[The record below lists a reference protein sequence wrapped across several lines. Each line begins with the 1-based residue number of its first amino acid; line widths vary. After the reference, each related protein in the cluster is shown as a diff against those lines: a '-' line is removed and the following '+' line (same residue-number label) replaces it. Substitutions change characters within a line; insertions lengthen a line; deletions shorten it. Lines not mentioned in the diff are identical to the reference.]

1 MPRTVWRALSA
12 RGPFVFDLRGG
23 PLPSLFSPPRPRE
36 IKDLAGKTFRNKDLK
51 PMPVVK
57 ELATFLDLSF
67 FCRTKAYSEATGVLT
82 MARVI
87 AEHCIETQD
96 TASADVCPADYI
108 QPNKNTAY
116 NAAK

>member
-1 MPRTVWRALSA
+1 
-12 RGPFVFDLRGG
+12 
-23 PLPSLFSPPRPRE
+23 
-36 IKDLAGKTFRNKDLK
+36 
-51 PMPVVK
+51 MPVVK

>member
-67 FCRTKAYSEATGVLT
+67 FCRTKAYSEATGGADHGL
-82 MARVI
+82 R
-87 AEHCIETQD
+87 HCRTRTETQD